1 MRKPLK
7 ITSRSSSITNAFVQS
22 IIPFDPPSE
31 ADKAEVLTF
40 FGQTSGEMKCVY
52 CGNSANDWDHLL
64 PLVRNKRPTGFF
76 SGKGNVVPACGRCN
90 QSKSGQDWERW
101 MRGNSANSPKS
112 RGVKDLEERVARLAR
127 YTESYPQSAENLEG
141 LVDPTLWAAYW
152 AKLAELHTS
161 LRAAQTLADEIS
173 VQIQGARVKDRR

>member
-31 ADKAEVLTF
+31 ADKAEVLAF
-40 FGQTSGEMKCVY
+40 FGQTSGEMTCVY
-52 CGNSANDWDHLL
+52 CGTSANDWDHLL

-101 MRGNSANSPKS
+101 MRGASTNSPKS
-112 RGVKDLEERVARLAR
+112 RGVRDLEERVALLSR
-127 YTESYPQSAENLEG
+127 YAESYPKSAENLEAI
-141 LVDPTLWAAYW
+141 VDPVLWAAYW
-152 AKLAELHTS
+152 AKLADLHDS
-161 LRAAQTLADEIS
+161 LRAAQKLADEIS
-173 VQIQGARVKDRR
+173 SQIRGARVQDQR

>member
-22 IIPFDPPSE
+22 IIPFDPPSQ
-31 ADKAEVLTF
+31 ADKAEVLAF
-40 FGQTSGEMKCVY
+40 FSQTSGEMTCVY
-52 CGNSANDWDHLL
+52 CGNSASDWDHLL

-101 MRGNSANSPKS
+101 MRGASANSPKS
-112 RGVKDLEERVARLAR
+112 RGVKDLEERVAAITR
-127 YTESYPQSAENLEG
+127 YAKSYPQSAENLEG
-141 LVDPTLWAAYW
+141 LVDPGLWSAYW
-152 AKLAELHTS
+152 TKLEELHVS
-161 LRAAQTLADEIS
+161 LRTAQSLADEIS
-173 VQIQGARVKDRR
+173 FQIRAVRLHDQR